1 MDEPEPKSQE
11 SENLVAEG
19 LHAQRRQYSSHFFS
33 HGDTLASVAMRHKM
47 ELSDL
52 MKINRLNK
60 WSHVRTGQILYVRAS
75 PSLERAQQQREDTE
89 TKGDGA
95 TDIMVDS
102 SERRSNSL
110 DERRPAPS
118 RAPFGRG
125 TLLDLSKSAD
135 IVEPELLLHAK
146 REQSSMMGRSLSYSS
161 GSSSSKDATSQR
173 DRLLLEATQA
183 NLDVYRDERVKYCQG
198 TDHVLGILVV
208 TSWRFIFQPSPSDL
222 AVQKKGFLHYQLN
235 ISIRDIYDCCEET
248 ELATAQC
255 LSSDTYVQVCV
266 KQKVKQGHKKSE
278 GKVVNGKI
286 LYFQVSRQRSQALV
300 QKLSAAME
308 KHKAGNALSHNRRQ
322 KAGASLPRRSMM
334 LPAESAGS
342 AADPV
347 LHEGPSSLLLIDDI
361 RAIQNMLP
369 ARERSCDWKLVYS
382 SDKHG
387 VSLNTFYTRAR
398 NKGPTVMIVEDSMH
412 HIFGAFCSES
422 WQVSDKYYGTG
433 NSFLYMLYPKK
444 AFYLWTGANNFV
456 QLSGEDFL
464 SVGGGSGTMG
474 LWLND
479 DFSGGSSQTCD
490 TFANAP
496 LASTEEFS
504 VLSVEVW
511 GFVASE

>member
-1 MDEPEPKSQE
+1 
-11 SENLVAEG
+11 
-19 LHAQRRQYSSHFFS
+19 
-33 HGDTLASVAMRHKM
+33 
-47 ELSDL
+47 
-52 MKINRLNK
+52 
-60 WSHVRTGQILYVRAS
+60 
-75 PSLERAQQQREDTE
+75 
-89 TKGDGA
+89 
-95 TDIMVDS
+95 
-102 SERRSNSL
+102 
-110 DERRPAPS
+110 
-118 RAPFGRG
+118 
-125 TLLDLSKSAD
+125 
-135 IVEPELLLHAK
+135 
-146 REQSSMMGRSLSYSS
+146 
-161 GSSSSKDATSQR
+161 
-173 DRLLLEATQA
+173 
-183 NLDVYRDERVKYCQG
+183 
-198 TDHVLGILVV
+198 
-208 TSWRFIFQPSPSDL
+208 
-222 AVQKKGFLHYQLN
+222 
-235 ISIRDIYDCCEET
+235 
-248 ELATAQC
+248 
-255 LSSDTYVQVCV
+255 
-266 KQKVKQGHKKSE
+266 
-278 GKVVNGKI
+278 
-286 LYFQVSRQRSQALV
+286 
-300 QKLSAAME
+300 ME

-412 HIFGAFCSES
+412 H
-422 WQVSDKYYGTG
+422 
-433 NSFLYMLYPKK
+433 LYPKK

-479 DFSGGSSQTCD
+479 DFSGGSSQT
-490 TFANAP
+490 
-496 LASTEEFS
+496 EEFS